1 MAGLPINTQREM
13 EKLAIAELKKRADER
28 LISFLKENL
37 REDSGQM
44 KNATD
49 AEVIEEQGRKK
60 LRIVIGRN
68 LNYPQFVEGRHG
80 ILKDGTKA
88 GQVAEDWLKSLLR

>member
-1 MAGLPINTQREM
+1 MAFTPNFKQQIEQ
-13 EKLAIAELKKRADER
+13 KVFSELKIRADQR
-28 LISFLKENL
+28 LIPFLKENL
-37 REDSGQM
+37 REDTGQM

-49 AEVIEEQGRKK
+49 AEVVEENGRKK
-60 LRIVIGRN
+60 LRIVIGRE
-68 LNYPQFVEGRHG
+68 LNYPQFVEGRYG